1 MPIVPVVTQLQPT
14 HRLFVFIMLEVMPT
28 PFPGLPTVDSPPVD
42 DDDDDDDANI
52 ELYGVTWRQSALVEE
67 SKLDI
72 LQVIKTLRKEF
83 LESGYVKHQ
92 GNNLK
97 TVFFGHSLGSILAFE
112 LIRQFEMEGIYDV
125 IHLVCSGAPSPRD
138 LTLLNKS
145 HLKRHGR
152 TDAEFYD
159 HLKRIGGI
167 YEGLDPDFLR
177 KSVNNIRTDHRLLD
191 SYRFDAAK
199 TYLDSVDR
207 NNGRITHPITTLRG
221 VVDPY
226 VTQTAMIGWKN
237 HSNSV
242 TRHEECGDIICGD
255 HFYYNNSMIRDSL
268 LSLLKKIA

>member
-14 HRLFVFIMLEVMPT
+14 HRLFCFHYAGGNADSFSWASHL
-28 PFPGLPTVDSPPVD
+28 VDSPPVD

-72 LQVIKTLRKEF
+72 SQVIKTLRKEF

-167 YEGLDPDFLR
+167 YEGLDPDFFR
-177 KSVNNIRTDHRLLD
+177 KSVNREKYKR
-191 SYRFDAAK
+191 
-199 TYLDSVDR
+199 
-207 NNGRITHPITTLRG
+207 RG
-221 VVDPY
+221 LHGEV
-226 VTQTAMIGWKN
+226 
-237 HSNSV
+237 
-242 TRHEECGDIICGD
+242 R
-255 HFYYNNSMIRDSL
+255 
-268 LSLLKKIA
+268 